1 MASLSR
7 VNVQVGFQGQEAVA
21 GFEQV
26 GNSAK
31 KTTGEVDKLNQKAEQ
46 SGKAAGGSG
55 MRWTELKSKL
65 DLFTGGIGKIA
76 GAVQAFAALGAEL
89 QSTQIRLAYVT
100 GSWEQAGRVLEDMRQ
115 QSMETGVAFSEMVG
129 GLQKL
134 TTVGLSAGAAAT
146 VLERMGNAAELLG
159 SQGMS
164 SLAGSINQL
173 MRAGT
178 ATEGALMSLQ
188 DQGLDVFGA
197 LGESL
202 SKVTGKAYTTEEAI
216 RAIRRGAVSSAQAIE
231 AIDAASNSPK
241 AQETAKR
248 FFGSFEG
255 QIARLKTTMED
266 TFREISKMFLEAF
279 DWAAVTAGLRGG
291 FSAVRDIA
299 KEIADTFLPVIDPKN
314 KADGIE
320 KSFRVARDLTF
331 EIAEA
336 LIDTA
341 QLIVKGFKEVAN
353 LIKNSN
359 DLILKGKNL
368 LGDPNAGVALFAQKE
383 FAKAEAER
391 KKLNPKKP
399 IAAEEFG
406 KDWKKPAV
414 AEEFGQEAKNALK
427 RMRERAAIRDAD
439 QDKKLNLG
447 KLFDLGGVFDAF
459 KNGAKALADQ
469 IKQAAAK
476 LEIAKNTFEKMALD
490 LEENFASPAEQFN
503 KTMADVGNQLKDA
516 RARLAAGDPL
526 LGRIEAGLK
535 RKAGKQLMDMMKEN
549 EVGTSW
555 QAARADKGSAAAMET
570 IMRNRFG
577 EQGKDVQERIKA
589 AMDLA
594 NRLAKAQLEAQER
607 AIAAFEKARP
617 GVVAFK

>member
-31 KTTGEVDKLNQKAEQ
+31 KTTGEVDKLNQKAEA

-55 MRWTELKSKL
+55 MKWTELKSKL

-129 GLQKL
+129 SLQQL

-146 VLERMGNAAELLG
+146 VLERMANASELLG
-159 SQGMS
+159 AQGMS

-197 LGESL
+197 LGDSL

-299 KEIADTFLPVIDPKN
+299 KDIADTFLPVIDPKN
-314 KADGIE
+314 KAEGIE
-320 KSFRVARDLTF
+320 KSFRFARDMTF
-331 EIAEA
+331 EIADA

-341 QLIVKGFKEVAN
+341 KVIVKGFREVAN

-368 LGDPNAGVALFAQKE
+368 LGDPNAGMALFAQKE

-391 KKLNPKKP
+391 KKLNGQKP
-399 IAAEEFG
+399 V
-406 KDWKKPAV
+406 V

-447 KLFDLGGVFDAF
+447 KIFDLGGVFDAF

-526 LGRIEAGLK
+526 LGRLEAGLK
-535 RKAGKQLMDMMKEN
+535 RKAGKQIMDMLKEN

>member
-1 MASLSR
+1 M
-7 VNVQVGFQGQEAVA
+7 A

-31 KTTGEVDKLNQKAEQ
+31 KTTGEVDKLNQKAEA

-55 MRWTELKSKL
+55 MKWTELKSKL
-65 DLFTGGIGKIA
+65 DLFTGGIGKVA

-129 GLQKL
+129 SLQQL

-146 VLERMGNAAELLG
+146 VLERMANASELLG
-159 SQGMS
+159 AQGMS

-173 MRAGT
+173 LRAGT

-197 LGESL
+197 LGDSL

-216 RAIRRGAVSSAQAIE
+216 RAIRRGAVSSAAAIE

-299 KEIADTFLPVIDPKN
+299 KDIADTFLPVIDPKN
-314 KADGIE
+314 KAEGIE
-320 KSFRVARDLTF
+320 KSFRFARDMTF
-331 EIAEA
+331 EIADA

-341 QLIVKGFKEVAN
+341 KVIVKGFREVAN

-368 LGDPNAGVALFAQKE
+368 LGDPNAGMALFAQKE

-391 KKLNPKKP
+391 KKLNGQKP
-399 IAAEEFG
+399 V
-406 KDWKKPAV
+406 V

-447 KLFDLGGVFDAF
+447 KIFDLGGVFDAF

-526 LGRIEAGLK
+526 LGRLEAGLK
-535 RKAGKQLMDMMKEN
+535 RKAGKQIMDMLKEN

>member
-1 MASLSR
+1 M
-7 VNVQVGFQGQEAVA
+7 Q
-21 GFEQV
+21 
-26 GNSAK
+26 
-31 KTTGEVDKLNQKAEQ
+31 
-46 SGKAAGGSG
+46 
-55 MRWTELKSKL
+55 WTELKSKL
-65 DLFTGGIGKIA
+65 DLFTGGIGKVA

-100 GSWEQAGRVLEDMRQ
+100 GSWDQAGRVLEDMRQ

-299 KEIADTFLPVIDPKN
+299 KDIADTFLPVIDPKN
-314 KADGIE
+314 KAEGIE
-320 KSFRVARDLTF
+320 KSFRFARDMTF
-331 EIAEA
+331 EIADA

-341 QLIVKGFKEVAN
+341 KVIVKGFREVAN

-368 LGDPNAGVALFAQKE
+368 LGDPNAGMALFAQKE

-391 KKLNPKKP
+391 KKLNGQKP
-399 IAAEEFG
+399 V
-406 KDWKKPAV
+406 V

-447 KLFDLGGVFDAF
+447 KIFDLGGVFDAF

-469 IKQAAAK
+469 IKQAAAR

-503 KTMADVGNQLKDA
+503 KTMTDVGNQLKDA

>member
-31 KTTGEVDKLNQKAEQ
+31 KTTGEVDKLNQKAEA

-55 MRWTELKSKL
+55 MKWTELKSKL
-65 DLFTGGIGKIA
+65 DLFTGGIGKVA

-129 GLQKL
+129 SLQQL

-146 VLERMGNAAELLG
+146 VLERMANASELLG
-159 SQGMS
+159 AQGMS

-173 MRAGT
+173 LRAGT

-197 LGESL
+197 LGDSL

-216 RAIRRGAVSSAQAIE
+216 RAIRRGAVSSAAAIE

-299 KEIADTFLPVIDPKN
+299 KDIADTFLPVIDPKN
-314 KADGIE
+314 KAEGIE
-320 KSFRVARDLTF
+320 KSFRFARDMTF
-331 EIAEA
+331 EIADA

-341 QLIVKGFKEVAN
+341 KVIVKGFREVAN

-368 LGDPNAGVALFAQKE
+368 LGDPNAGMALFAQKE

-391 KKLNPKKP
+391 KKLNGQKP
-399 IAAEEFG
+399 V
-406 KDWKKPAV
+406 V

-447 KLFDLGGVFDAF
+447 KIFDLGGVFDAF

-526 LGRIEAGLK
+526 LGRLEAGLK
-535 RKAGKQLMDMMKEN
+535 RKAGKQIMDMLKEN

>member
-55 MRWTELKSKL
+55 MKWTELKSKL
-65 DLFTGGIGKIA
+65 DLFTGGIGKVA

-100 GSWEQAGRVLEDMRQ
+100 GSWEQAGQVLEDMRQ

-146 VLERMGNAAELLG
+146 VLERMANASELLG
-159 SQGMS
+159 AQGMS

-216 RAIRRGAVSSAQAIE
+216 RAIRRGAVSSAAAIE

-241 AQETAKR
+241 AQEAAKR

-299 KEIADTFLPVIDPKN
+299 KDIADTFLPVIDPKN
-314 KADGIE
+314 KAEGIE
-320 KSFRVARDLTF
+320 KSFRFARDMTF
-331 EIAEA
+331 EIADA

-341 QLIVKGFKEVAN
+341 KVIVKGFREVAN

-368 LGDPNAGVALFAQKE
+368 LGDPNAGMALFAQKE

-391 KKLNPKKP
+391 KKLNGQKP
-399 IAAEEFG
+399 V
-406 KDWKKPAV
+406 V

-447 KLFDLGGVFDAF
+447 KIFDLGGVFDAF
-459 KNGAKALADQ
+459 KNGAKALGDQ

-503 KTMADVGNQLKDA
+503 KTMTDVGNQLKDA

-526 LGRIEAGLK
+526 LGRLEAGLK
-535 RKAGKQLMDMMKEN
+535 RKAGKQIMDMLKEN

>member
-55 MRWTELKSKL
+55 MKWTELKSKL

-129 GLQKL
+129 SLQQL

-146 VLERMGNAAELLG
+146 VLERMANASELLG
-159 SQGMS
+159 AQGMS

-173 MRAGT
+173 LRAGT

-202 SKVTGKAYTTEEAI
+202 SRVTGKAYTTEEAI
-216 RAIRRGAVSSAQAIE
+216 RAIRRGAVSSAAAIE

-241 AQETAKR
+241 AQEAAKR

-299 KEIADTFLPVIDPKN
+299 KDIADTFLPVIDPKN
-314 KADGIE
+314 KAEGIE
-320 KSFRVARDLTF
+320 KSFRFARDMTF
-331 EIAEA
+331 EIADA

-341 QLIVKGFKEVAN
+341 KVIVKGFREVAN

-368 LGDPNAGVALFAQKE
+368 LGDPNAGMALFAQKE

-391 KKLNPKKP
+391 KKLNGQKP
-399 IAAEEFG
+399 V
-406 KDWKKPAV
+406 V

-447 KLFDLGGVFDAF
+447 KIFDLGGVFDAF

-526 LGRIEAGLK
+526 LGRLEAGLK
-535 RKAGKQLMDMMKEN
+535 RKAGKQIMDMLKEN

>member
-65 DLFTGGIGKIA
+65 DLFTGGIGKVA

-197 LGESL
+197 LGDSL

-299 KEIADTFLPVIDPKN
+299 KDIADTFLPVIDPKN
-314 KADGIE
+314 KAEGIE
-320 KSFRVARDLTF
+320 KSFRFARDMTF
-331 EIAEA
+331 EIADA

-341 QLIVKGFKEVAN
+341 KVIVKGFREVAN

-368 LGDPNAGVALFAQKE
+368 LGDPNAGMALFAQKE

-391 KKLNPKKP
+391 KKLNGQKP
-399 IAAEEFG
+399 V
-406 KDWKKPAV
+406 V

-447 KLFDLGGVFDAF
+447 KIFDLGGVFDAF

-503 KTMADVGNQLKDA
+503 KTMTDVGNQLKDA

-535 RKAGKQLMDMMKEN
+535 RKAGKQIMDMLKEN

-555 QAARADKGSAAAMET
+555 QAARADKGSAAAMES

-594 NRLAKAQLEAQER
+594 NRLAKAQLDAQER

>member
-46 SGKAAGGSG
+46 GGKAAGSSG
-55 MRWTELKSKL
+55 MKWTELKSKL
-65 DLFTGGIGKIA
+65 DLFLGGIGKVA
-76 GAVQAFAALGAEL
+76 GAVEAFAALGAEL
-89 QSTQIRLAYVT
+89 QTTQIRLAYVT
-100 GSWEQAGRVLEDMRQ
+100 GSWEEAGRVLEDVRQ
-115 QSMETGVAFSEMVG
+115 QSMETGQSFAGMVD

-134 TTVGLSAGAAAT
+134 TSVGLSAGAAAT

-159 SQGMS
+159 AQGMS

-178 ATEGALMSLQ
+178 ATEGALMGLQ

-197 LGESL
+197 LGDSL

-241 AQETAKR
+241 AREAAQR

-255 QIARLKTTMED
+255 QVARLKTTMED
-266 TFREISKMFLEAF
+266 TFREISKLFLEAF
-279 DWAAVTAGLRGG
+279 DWAAVAAGLRGA
-291 FSAVRDIA
+291 FSAVRDIV

-314 KADGIE
+314 KAGGIE
-320 KSFRVARDLTF
+320 KSFRLARDITF

-341 QLIVKGFKEVAN
+341 KAIVKGFREVAD
-353 LIKNSN
+353 LIKNAN
-359 DLILKGKNL
+359 KMILNGKNL

-391 KKLNPKKP
+391 NRLNPKKP
-399 IAAEEFG
+399 VVAEEFG
-406 KDWKKPAV
+406 KDVKD
-414 AEEFGQEAKNALK
+414 ALK
-427 RMRERAAIRDAD
+427 RMRERAAARDAE
-439 QDKKLNLG
+439 QDKKLGFGNLFG
-447 KLFDLGGVFDAF
+447 GAFDTIRD
-459 KNGAKALADQ
+459 GAKALADQ
-469 IKQAAAK
+469 VKQAAAK
-476 LEIAKNTFEKMALD
+476 MQMAKLTFEKTALD
-490 LEENFASPAEQFN
+490 LEENFATPAEQFQ
-503 KTMADVGNQLKDA
+503 KAMADVGNQLKDA
-516 RARLAAGDPL
+516 RGRLAKGDPL
-526 LGRIEAGLK
+526 LGRVEAGLQ
-535 RKAGKQLMDMMKEN
+535 RKAGKQIMDFLKEN

-555 QAARADKGSAAAMET
+555 QASRADKGSAAAMEA
-570 IMRNRFG
+570 ILRNRFG
-577 EQGKDVQERIKA
+577 EQGKDVQQRIKGA
-589 AMDLA
+589 LDLA
-594 NRLAKAQLEAQER
+594 NRLAQQQLAAQER
-607 AIAAFEKARP
+607 AIAAFENARP